1 MLSNTDSVVLN
12 IDQINEFS
20 GSNMLVTTSDRI
32 QDIRSLINENKL
44 QGLRDSIKY
53 AFMNTETR
61 ECFHVDYENALINY
75 GKYNI
80 PTHIK
85 NKKRQ
90 LNIPFNNRWIKIIKG
105 CHLYIESLC
114 PQVSASSSASNA
126 NNNVEELDVSGVD
139 ESTSIKRRFSTRE
152 RNSVTIFSPVHL
164 KMKKIVPL
172 IN

>member
-1 MLSNTDSVVLN
+1 MTIST
-12 IDQINEFS
+12 
-20 GSNMLVTTSDRI
+20 
-32 QDIRSLINENKL
+32 

-90 LNIPFNNRWIKIIKG
+90 LNIPFNNRQIKIIKDY
-105 CHLYIESLC
+105 HLYIESLC

>member
-61 ECFHVDYENALINY
+61 
-75 GKYNI
+75 
-80 PTHIK
+80 
-85 NKKRQ
+85 
-90 LNIPFNNRWIKIIKG
+90 
-105 CHLYIESLC
+105 
-114 PQVSASSSASNA
+114 
-126 NNNVEELDVSGVD
+126 
-139 ESTSIKRRFSTRE
+139 
-152 RNSVTIFSPVHL
+152 
-164 KMKKIVPL
+164 
-172 IN
+172 